1 MQKYKALGLC
11 CGCLLQGPALFH
23 LLLKPSFNPD
33 PIFYFFQVITP
44 EFTWFTLSYPCI
56 QHTMGIRTIC
66 CRLSSRR
73 PGTHHEAET
82 PFELRIFLSPLPK
95 CRHYLMIPDSWL
107 GLWFHPS
114 VCFFKR
120 GRVSGWRHGLVV
132 KSTDCSSRGP
142 EFNSQQLHSGSQPSV
157 IGSDALF

>member
-66 CRLSSRR
+66 CRCVCVPIHVSVHALLI
-73 PGTHHEAET
+73 GVY
-82 PFELRIFLSPLPK
+82 SPPP
-95 CRHYLMIPDSWL
+95 CRCKWIPDTEIRMFFFKITSPHYLFRQSLTVLVSFVNLTQSRVIWEGIL
-107 GLWFHPS
+107 NCRIAQIRLLCGYTYRGLS
-114 VCFFKR
+114 Y
-120 GRVSGWRHGLVV
+120 
-132 KSTDCSSRGP
+132 
-142 EFNSQQLHSGSQPSV
+142 
-157 IGSDALF
+157 